1 MASQRGIRAGRAFV
15 ELSLRDKLSRG
26 LKRAQR
32 RLKAFGAGV
41 RQAGLRLIALGAAA
55 LVPLGIAIKVFAKA
69 GDELEKMSRRT
80 GIGVEALSELGF
92 AAEQSGADLAT
103 VEKGVKTMQR
113 AIVDLG
119 RGLSTQVDA
128 FGALGLTLK
137 DVQNLKP
144 EEQFKIIAERLSKVE
159 DATTRAGVA
168 AQLFGRA
175 GTKLLPVFEDGAA
188 GMEAL
193 QAEAR
198 RLGLTISTKT
208 AKDAAS
214 LTDAFNRVRKVL
226 KVTAI
231 TIGAAL
237 APAMEKITAFV
248 TRVVIKAND
257 WIKQN
262 QTLVVTIA
270 KVALG
275 VVGAGVA
282 LLALSLALGL
292 VGFAFGG
299 LAAIATVVSGVIG
312 AVVAVLGAVLSPIG
326 LVVGAIGLAIAAF
339 LKFSGVGKIVV
350 DFLKDKFA
358 ALSAIVGQTL
368 GGIKDALAA
377 GDIKLAAKVLWN
389 GVKVAFLEGT
399 KEIRKTF
406 SDSLTIIK
414 LTWSNL
420 LAEMLT
426 AWASITSKIKSIW
439 EKVQNF
445 LAKGFT
451 DLFGLFDKSLDTKAA
466 KQQLDAQSKRNLDA
480 IVTQANDALDK
491 IDKNQNDRTSK
502 IINDSIKKMDDRR
515 KALEQ
520 AKKDLDAAIAQ
531 AKDEKNTANAA
542 DAKGKSLSD
551 RIKSLQDQLAGVGTE
566 LATTMGKTTVRGTF
580 NALTIRG
587 LDGAS
592 AAADRTAV
600 ATEQTARNTK
610 RINDTIRTSGL
621 AFA

>member
-41 RQAGLRLIALGAAA
+41 RQVGLRLIALGAAA
-55 LVPLGIAIKVFAKA
+55 LIPLGIAIKVFAKA

-80 GIGVEALSELGF
+80 GISVEALSELGF
-92 AAEQSGADLAT
+92 AAEQSGADLET

-137 DVQNLKP
+137 DVQNLSP
-144 EEQFKIIAERLSKVE
+144 EQQFKLIAERLSKVT
-159 DATTRAGVA
+159 DATKRAGIA

-175 GTKLLPVFEDGAA
+175 GTRLLPLFEDGAA

-208 AKDAAS
+208 AKDAAN

-231 TIGAAL
+231 VIGAAL
-237 APAMEKITAFV
+237 APSMEKIAAFV

-262 QTLVVTIA
+262 RQLVVTIA

-299 LAAIATVVSGVIG
+299 LAAIVTVVGGVIG
-312 AVVAVLGAVLSPIG
+312 TVIAVLGAILSPIG

-339 LKFSGVGKIVV
+339 LKFSGVGQIAI
-350 DFLKDKFA
+350 DFLKEKFA
-358 ALSAIVGQTL
+358 SLSAIVGKTL
-368 GGIKDALAA
+368 GGISDAFAA
-377 GDIKLAAKVLWN
+377 GDIGLAAKILWN
-389 GVKVAFLEGT
+389 GVKVAFLEGI
-399 KEIRKTF
+399 KEIQKTF
-406 SDSLTIIK
+406 ADGLTILQ

-420 LAEMLT
+420 LASMLT
-426 AWASITSKIKSIW
+426 AWVTVTSKFKSIW

-445 LAKGFT
+445 LAKGFLE
-451 DLFGLFDKSLDTKAA
+451 LFGLFDKSLDVKEG
-466 KQQLDAQSKRNLDA
+466 KQQLDDQSKDNLEA
-480 IVTQANDALDK
+480 LSKQTTDALDK
-491 IDKNQNDRTSK
+491 IDQDQSDRTK
-502 IINDSIKKMDDRR
+502 DILDKATAKMEERR

-520 AKKDLDAAIAQ
+520 AKEDLDAAINEARN
-531 AKDEKNTANAA
+531 KKNAANAA
-542 DAKGKSLSD
+542 DAGGKSLVD
-551 RIKSLQDQLAGVGTE
+551 RFQELQDKLNSVGDSM
-566 LATTMGKTTVRGTF
+566 AAQVGKTEVRGTF
-580 NALTIRG
+580 NALAVQG
-587 LDGAS
+587 LAGAS
-592 AAADRTAV
+592 GAANRTAA

-610 RINDTIRTSGL
+610 RLNDTIRTSGL

>member
-41 RQAGLRLIALGAAA
+41 RQVGLRLITLGAAA

-80 GIGVEALSELGF
+80 GISVEALSELGF
-92 AAEQSGADLAT
+92 AAEQSGADLET

-144 EEQFKIIAERLSKVE
+144 EEQFKLIAERLSKVT
-159 DATTRAGVA
+159 DATRRAGIA

-175 GTKLLPVFEDGAA
+175 GTRLLPLFEDGAA
-188 GMEAL
+188 GMEKL

-231 TIGAAL
+231 VVGAAL
-237 APAMEKITAFV
+237 APAMEKVAAFV

-262 QTLVVTIA
+262 RQLVVTIA

-282 LLALSLALGL
+282 LVALSLALGL

-299 LAAIATVVSGVIG
+299 LAALVTVVGGVIG
-312 AVVAVLGAVLSPIG
+312 TVTAVLGAILSPIG
-326 LVVGAIGLAIAAF
+326 LVVAAIGLAIAAF
-339 LKFSGVGKIVV
+339 LKFSGVGQIAI
-350 DFLKDKFA
+350 DFLKEKFA
-358 ALSAIVGQTL
+358 SLSAIVGATL
-368 GGIKDALAA
+368 GGIRDALAA
-377 GDIKLAAKVLWN
+377 GDIGLAAKVLWN

-399 KEIRKTF
+399 KEIQKTF
-406 SDSLTIIK
+406 ATGIVIIK

-420 LAEMLT
+420 LASMLT
-426 AWASITSKIKSIW
+426 AWTLITSKIKSVW

-445 LAKGFT
+445 LAKGFLE
-451 DLFGLFDKSLDTKAA
+451 LFGLFDKSLDVKAG
-466 KQQLDAQSKRNLDA
+466 KQQLDAQSKANLEA
-480 IVTQANDALDK
+480 LSKQTTDALDK
-491 IDKNQNDRTSK
+491 IDQAQSDRTK
-502 IINDSIKKMDDRR
+502 NILDDAANKMEERR
-515 KALEQ
+515 KALEK
-520 AKKDLDAAIAQ
+520 AKKDLDKAIEQ
-531 AKDEKNTANAA
+531 ARSKKNAANAA
-542 DAKGKSLSD
+542 DAGGKSLVD
-551 RIKSLQDQLAGVGTE
+551 RFKELQDKLNLVGDSMAAKVRKTE
-566 LATTMGKTTVRGTF
+566 VRGTF
-580 NALTIRG
+580 NALAVQG
-587 LDGAS
+587 LAGAS
-592 AAADRTAV
+592 GAANRTAA

-610 RINDTIRTSGL
+610 RLNDTIRTSGL